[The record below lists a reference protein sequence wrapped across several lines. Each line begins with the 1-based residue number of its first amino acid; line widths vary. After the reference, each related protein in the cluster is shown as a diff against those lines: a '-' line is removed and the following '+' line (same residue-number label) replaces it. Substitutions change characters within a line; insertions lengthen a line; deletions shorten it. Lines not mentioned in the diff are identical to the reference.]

1 MGTVSGEFVTG
12 TLSKR
17 AKVRTDS
24 LVIHCLV
31 QVGPPIQPSTAKSAQ
46 ARGRRLPD
54 AIAIALWIVVF
65 ALALV
70 AIMRLVAWD
79 DFEPFAILNCLT
91 AFVYLPAWIV
101 VVVAGLGRKLLLAG
115 AALVVVAAQLVFLAP
130 ELSAARPAPSWAAHA
145 PTLRLVDAN
154 VYNENPSMAGYAREI
169 STIGPEL
176 LTMEEAN
183 PNDVAQLISS
193 GALAGL
199 PYRFEV
205 GRWDPFAFFVASR
218 YPLSGTRVVSLY
230 RRPLIV
236 QTTVELP
243 FGPQPVW
250 ILHTIAPL
258 SSSFVQWKG
267 QLALIGRLLRARG
280 PKGLLVVG
288 DFNATWG
295 SRGFRALLDAGLTDA
310 AAVRGQAFEMTWS
323 QDMWI
328 LPPLVRID
336 HVLTGPGLAVT
347 RIASDSGPGSDHR
360 DLIAT
365 VAFDRSAAKGAS
377 S

>member
-1 MGTVSGEFVTG
+1 
-12 TLSKR
+12 L
-17 AKVRTDS
+17 
-24 LVIHCLV
+24 
-31 QVGPPIQPSTAKSAQ
+31 TAKSTR
-46 ARGRRLPD
+46 ARDRRLPA
-54 AIAIALWIVVF
+54 AIAVALWVIVA

-70 AIMRLVAWD
+70 AIMRLAAWD

-91 AFVYLPAWIV
+91 AFVYLPAWIG
-101 VVVAGLGRKLLLAG
+101 VVVAGLGRRFLLAG
-115 AALVVVAAQLVFLAP
+115 AALVIVAAQLAFLVP
-130 ELSAARPAPSWAAHA
+130 ELSAARPAPAWTAQA

-154 VYNENPSMAGYAREI
+154 VYNENPSMAGYVREI
-169 STIGPEL
+169 STIGPQL

-183 PNDVAQLISS
+183 PNDVAQLTRS
-193 GALAGL
+193 GALEGL

-205 GRWDPFAFFVASR
+205 RRWDPFAFFVASR

-230 RRPLIV
+230 GRPLIV

-250 ILHTIAPL
+250 IVHTIAPL
-258 SSSFVQWKG
+258 PSSFVQWKG

-280 PKGLLVVG
+280 PKGLLVIG

-295 SRGFRALLDAGLTDA
+295 SRGFRDLLDAGLTDA
-310 AAVRGQAFEMTWS
+310 AAARGQAFEMTWS
-323 QDMWI
+323 QDLWI
-328 LPPLVRID
+328 LPPLVRLD

-347 RIASDSGPGSDHR
+347 RIATDSGPGSDHR

-365 VAFDRSAAKGAS
+365 VAFDRLVTKGAS

>member
-1 MGTVSGEFVTG
+1 
-12 TLSKR
+12 L
-17 AKVRTDS
+17 
-24 LVIHCLV
+24 
-31 QVGPPIQPSTAKSAQ
+31 TAKSTR
-46 ARGRRLPD
+46 ARDRRLPA
-54 AIAIALWIVVF
+54 AIAVALWVIVA

-70 AIMRLVAWD
+70 AIMRLAAWD

-91 AFVYLPAWIV
+91 AFVYLPAWIG
-101 VVVAGLGRKLLLAG
+101 VVVAGLGRRFLLAG
-115 AALVVVAAQLVFLAP
+115 AALVIVAAQLAFLVP
-130 ELSAARPAPSWAAHA
+130 ELSAARPAPAWTAQA

-154 VYNENPSMAGYAREI
+154 VYNENPSMVGYVREI
-169 STIGPEL
+169 STIGPQL

-183 PNDVAQLISS
+183 PNDVAQLTRS
-193 GALAGL
+193 GALEGL

-205 GRWDPFAFFVASR
+205 RRWDPFAFFVASR

-230 RRPLIV
+230 GRPLIV

-250 ILHTIAPL
+250 IVHTIAPL
-258 SSSFVQWKG
+258 PSSFVQWKG

-280 PKGLLVVG
+280 PKGLLVIG

-295 SRGFRALLDAGLTDA
+295 SRGFRDLLDAGLTDA
-310 AAVRGQAFEMTWS
+310 AAARGQAFEMTWS
-323 QDMWI
+323 QDLWI
-328 LPPLVRID
+328 LPPLVRLD

-347 RIASDSGPGSDHR
+347 RIATDSGPGSDHR

-365 VAFDRSAAKGAS
+365 VAFDRLVTKGAS